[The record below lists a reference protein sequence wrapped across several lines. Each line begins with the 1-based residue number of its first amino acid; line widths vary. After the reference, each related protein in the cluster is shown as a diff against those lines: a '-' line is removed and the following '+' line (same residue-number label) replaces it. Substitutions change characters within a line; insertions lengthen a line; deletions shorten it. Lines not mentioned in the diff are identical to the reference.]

1 MWHFDK
7 NQDGKLSFQEVYDTL
22 VPPLNSRRNSI
33 VEFVYSRLSSQGPV
47 TLSLLFQ
54 NYRAANHPQVAS
66 GQKSEQEILNKF
78 LEVFD
83 AQNRS
88 PDSPVSQSDF
98 NKAHREISAS
108 YPIDDSSFIRMM
120 ECVWTVREQVST
132 TQQDLANLEVLI
144 KEKIRLR
151 MPSTET
157 EENALKKLFK
167 FMDSDQSGWVSI
179 EEFDSA
185 LKRIGVTL
193 NSSQLSN
200 IFSKYDKDSNGRLDY
215 SEFAKVV
222 GGNNSHLFT
231 KSTTHAFFS

>member
-1 MWHFDK
+1 
-7 NQDGKLSFQEVYDTL
+7 
-22 VPPLNSRRNSI
+22 
-33 VEFVYSRLSSQGPV
+33 
-47 TLSLLFQ
+47 
-54 NYRAANHPQVAS
+54 
-66 GQKSEQEILNKF
+66 
-78 LEVFD
+78 
-83 AQNRS
+83 
-88 PDSPVSQSDF
+88 
-98 NKAHREISAS
+98 
-108 YPIDDSSFIRMM
+108 M